1 MKEQKSSEIEQD
13 NENIQNPPVT
23 VLRRSERLAK
33 KGAINCSCVASN
45 VSSDEPLTVEEA
57 LLGDQHSKWLQAMND
72 EINSLVENRTWT
84 ETNLPDGKTAVK
96 TKWIFKKKS
105 EPNNAIRFKARLVA
119 KGYNKQKG
127 IDFEETYS
135 PVVRYTS
142 IQP

>member
-1 MKEQKSSEIEQD
+1 MRNSNIHHFVDSDEDSLSFSSTQENINEVGESLNQNTFPLDEQESSEIEQD

-84 ETNLPDGKTAVK
+84 
-96 TKWIFKKKS
+96 
-105 EPNNAIRFKARLVA
+105 RR
-119 KGYNKQKG
+119 
-127 IDFEETYS
+127 TY
-135 PVVRYTS
+135 RWEDCCKN
-142 IQP
+142 